1 MACLPKPTPTL
12 LTSWFCPLRFVN
24 IFEIL
29 HYRVSECSVIANFPL
44 ARQSSLRIKNSDFSG
59 ESNMSKLDS
68 STVFCL
74 FWTLCRVYACS
85 HSSRVRSFH
94 SIFPLR
100 FVVIFSPRSLF
111 KHYPPF
117 PLLRS
122 FLCVSLFGTRCFLV
136 MSFCSFFA
144 FKPIHWARFFNIQV
158 CEYVYNCMTY
168 PYVSLRIFLFH
179 PVPSFFPTKLT
190 TQSWPLRAHKRH
202 RSFTTSLVS
211 PTCFAPLAPL
221 TAAFSLAELMLK
233 ESSPSDQGASTLVFD
248 APKSQRHGHHI
259 LNRGKKCR
267 SSCKIYKSVWELFF
281 GQL

>member
-74 FWTLCRVYACS
+74 FWTLCRFYVCS

-94 SIFPLR
+94 SIFSLR

-190 TQSWPLRAHKRH
+190 TQSWPLRAHNGTAPSQHLWYLRH
-202 RSFTTSLVS
+202 ALLRLLRSQLLSHWPSWCWRRAVPQTKVH
-211 PTCFAPLAPL
+211 PLWY
-221 TAAFSLAELMLK
+221 LMLRK
-233 ESSPSDQGASTLVFD
+233 VSAMD
-248 APKSQRHGHHI
+248 I
-259 LNRGKKCR
+259 
-267 SSCKIYKSVWELFF
+267 IY
-281 GQL
+281 